1 MITWLRRHWR
11 GFMLGTALGAVV
23 FAWASALFFLPS
35 EVDEKTFLSE
45 VFPETYAFSGKGGS
59 PPHYEAYTLD
69 GDGGHLPLGAVFR
82 STEVADVPRGYA
94 GPVPLLVGLD
104 RRGTITGVRLLGHHE
119 TPSYAAGVERP
130 EFLSQFV
137 GKNAADPLRLDEDI
151 EGVTRATVTAAA
163 VTGGVRISSRAVAA
177 RTMGLAVPDEEG
189 APAPVPWLPLAAFAL
204 LTAAAV
210 ASIVRKSG
218 LLRWSSLLLGLAVLG
233 FWQGTY
239 LSTATAVNILLG
251 RFPSFREHLLWYA
264 LTIVGIGAA
273 LAWRNIYCARMCP
286 FGALQECLHLLSIR
300 RLTAGA
306 EEERDARRLRYVF
319 LWLVV
324 LAVFLF
330 GRSEAA
336 NYEPFSTAFD
346 FKGGALRWIFL
357 GLVLFLAALRHRFW
371 CRCFCPTGVWLQL
384 LGRMRSR
391 NPFD

>member
-1 MITWLRRHWR
+1 MLTWLRLHWR

-23 FAWASALFFLPS
+23 FAWVSALFFPPS
-35 EVDEKTFLSE
+35 GLDEKAFLSA
-45 VFPETYAFSGKGGS
+45 VFPETYAFSEKGGS
-59 PPHYEAYTLD
+59 PPHYEPYTLD
-69 GDGGHLPLGAVFR
+69 GGGGRLALGAVFR

-94 GPVPLLVGLD
+94 GPVPVLVGLD
-104 RRGTITGVRLLGHHE
+104 RQGTITGVRILGHNE
-119 TPSYAAGVERP
+119 TPSYAANVEKP

-137 GKNAADPLRLDEDI
+137 GKKVGDPLLLDGDI
-151 EGVTRATVTAAA
+151 DGVTRATVTAAA
-163 VTGGVRISSRAVAA
+163 VANGVRISSRAVAA
-177 RTMGLAVPDEEG
+177 RTMGLVVPEEG
-189 APAPVPWLPLAAFAL
+189 GTPADLPWLPLAAFAL
-204 LTAAAV
+204 LAAAAV
-210 ASIVRKSG
+210 ASIVRKSSV
-218 LLRWSSLLLGLAVLG
+218 LRWFSLLLGLAVLG

-239 LSTATAVNILLG
+239 LSTTTAVNILLG
-251 RFPSFREHLLWYA
+251 RLPSFREHILWYA
-264 LTIVGIGAA
+264 LAVVGIGAA
-273 LAWRNIYCARMCP
+273 AAWRNIYCARMCP

-306 EEERDARRLRYVF
+306 DEERESRRLRYVF

-357 GLVLFLAALRHRFW
+357 GLVLLLAGLRHRFW
-371 CRCFCPTGVWLQL
+371 CRYFCPTGVWLQL